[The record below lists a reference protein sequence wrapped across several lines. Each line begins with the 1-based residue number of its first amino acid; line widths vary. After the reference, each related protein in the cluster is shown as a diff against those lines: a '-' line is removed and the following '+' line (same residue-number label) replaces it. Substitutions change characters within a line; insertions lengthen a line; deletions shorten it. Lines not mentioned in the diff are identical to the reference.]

1 MVWHLSIRSV
11 AVEFFLEIG
20 LFAGKALLIVISI
33 VAILIVL
40 LSLIAKQQK
49 GSSKKLS
56 IENISKRFQGYRD
69 QLGAE
74 TDPSGQFVKSLKKQK
89 KAEKKQL
96 KKKSSGQQDEPKI
109 YVIEFEGDIK
119 AAHVKNLRE
128 EVSAVLSVADKQR
141 DEICLVLE
149 STGGM
154 VHAYGLAAAQL
165 LRVKNAGIPLTIC
178 VDKVAASGGY
188 MMACTADK
196 LMCSPFA
203 IIGSIGVVAQV
214 PNLHKLLKKNSIDY
228 EEMTAGEYKRTV
240 SMLAEITPKGK
251 EKFLQQ
257 LDETHVLFKNFVSSN
272 RDKMDMSKVA
282 TGEYW
287 YGYQARD
294 LNLVDEISTS
304 DDYLFSKF
312 ESHKIFKVS
321 VEAKKNLSE
330 KIADAV
336 SLSFDRFTQSFLQ
349 KGHDSE
355 MTQA

>member
-1 MVWHLSIRSV
+1 M
-11 AVEFFLEIG
+11 EFLMELG
-20 LFAGKALLIVISI
+20 VFAGKALLTV
-33 VAILIVL
+33 VAIITVLIAL
-40 LSLIAKQQK
+40 FGLIAKQQK
-49 GSSKKLS
+49 GVGKKLS
-56 IENISKRFQGYRD
+56 IENLSKRFSSYKE
-69 QLGAE
+69 QLGAA
-74 TDPSGQFVKSLKKQK
+74 TDPTGAFAKSLKKQQ
-89 KAEKKQL
+89 KAEKKSL
-96 KKKSSGQQDEPKI
+96 KKKSSEANKKPKI

-128 EVSAVLSVADKQR
+128 EVSAVLSVADKEQ
-141 DEICLVLE
+141 DEICIVLE

-165 LRVKNAGIPLTIC
+165 LRIKNAHIPLTIC

-196 LMCSPFA
+196 LYCSPFA

-251 EKFLQQ
+251 EKFLKQ
-257 LDETHVLFKNFVSSN
+257 LDETHGLFKDFVGKN
-272 RDKMDMSKVA
+272 RSPLEMSKVA

-294 LNLVDEISTS
+294 LQLVDEIVTS
-304 DDYLFSKF
+304 DEYLFSRHD
-312 ESHKIFKVS
+312 SHKIYKVS
-321 VEAKKNLSE
+321 IEAKRNLSE

-336 SLSFDRFTQSFLQ
+336 SLTLDRFTQAFLQ

-355 MTQA
+355 VTQNFS